1 MGPAVLK
8 KNTEAVF
15 SSFYTQTRMPGYWR
29 RSGRSRRRWRV
40 GEEGEAAQGDGSRCG
55 APNDLRDEEGDGQES
70 EQPVLDGGAVC
81 RSRSS
86 PATPSSRRK
95 GKGSRVLVKTR
106 GNSGRGQLGLLGLWA
121 EEFFAGVWQRNDI
134 AGGDLELDRS
144 WALSR
149 GKERERGSGAK
160 ISWCWGLLL

>member
-8 KNTEAVF
+8 KNTEVVF

-29 RSGRSRRRWRV
+29 RSGRSRRRWRG
-40 GEEGEAAQGDGSRCG
+40 GEEGEAAQGDGSRRG
-55 APNDLRDEEGDGQES
+55 APNDLPDEEGDGQES

-121 EEFFAGVWQRNDI
+121 EEFSAGVWQRDDI
-134 AGGDLELDRS
+134 AGGDLELEHS
-144 WALSR
+144 WGLEGMLSEAR
-149 GKERERGSGAK
+149 RSGA
-160 ISWCWGLLL
+160 SAGWLRGAL